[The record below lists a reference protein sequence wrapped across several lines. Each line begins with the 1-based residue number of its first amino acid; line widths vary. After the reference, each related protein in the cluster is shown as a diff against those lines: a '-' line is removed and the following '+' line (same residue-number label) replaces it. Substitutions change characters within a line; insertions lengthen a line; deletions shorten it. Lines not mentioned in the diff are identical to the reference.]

1 MAFPGYSRRVLRF
14 ELNLSTHT
22 FQLAMNDFAWRMV
35 MTNTNTL
42 EKPKKKTG
50 GFASRLLGKQLEERT
65 KKSTFEFAKP
75 ALQSSSKENGET
87 EKLVSSR

>member
-1 MAFPGYSRRVLRF
+1 
-14 ELNLSTHT
+14 
-22 FQLAMNDFAWRMV
+22 

-65 KKSTFEFAKP
+65 KKSTFDFAKP
-75 ALQSSSKENGET
+75 ALQSSSKENGEILYKPCT
-87 EKLVSSR
+87 VLELISVLRRCKYQNSLVS